1 MISKA
6 FIEKQIFELSKDFR
20 NLSDI
25 MIHLYYKI
33 FNVYP
38 QKFYLQQ
45 YSLKEGVVIEKFE
58 GNFDDNDEDCENVEG
73 LNLDKKKFC
82 KFIEEDDSIYVF
94 LYEGDYYTC
103 KFAVGENF
111 IFAIPRLGDWSNGW
125 KYCPVLSESS
135 IYLQKLKQYIIL
147 DEKQD
152 SSIKYYF
159 VVGSSQGFKLRPM
172 FLEKDKITVSLE
184 DNYNKDLPIKEIKN
198 FIENQLGIFIFN
210 GIPGTGKSS
219 LLKYLISN
227 MEDHKFIW
235 MDSDLL
241 VNINSEAFISFIV
254 DDAKESIII
263 LEDCEKL
270 LTDRK
275 LSYNQNL
282 GTLLNISDGILGDSL
297 KLKFIC
303 TFNSDLRN
311 IDSAIL
317 RKGRLKGKY
326 EFKKLSIEKTNNLCE
341 KIGVQKMNCEA
352 SLADI
357 YNQAPIDFGEQKKT
371 KIGF

>member
-1 MISKA
+1 MKIQKTI
-6 FIEKQIFELSKDFR
+6 IEEHIFEVSKSFT
-20 NLSDI
+20 NLSEFL
-25 MIHLYYKI
+25 IHLYYKI

-38 QKFYLQQ
+38 KKFYLKQC
-45 YSLKEGVVIEKFE
+45 SKEDGIIIGEYDKSS
-58 GNFDDNDEDCENVEG
+58 DNH
-73 LNLDKKKFC
+73 
-82 KFIEEDDSIYVF
+82 EEDDECLNFDSNKFCEFCEQAEENNNMYIY
-94 LYEGDYYTC
+94 LHEGDFYTYR
-103 KFAVGENF
+103 FVIGENF
-111 IFAIPRLGDWSNGW
+111 IFVLPRLNDSEWDYFS
-125 KYCPVLSESS
+125 VLSEDIS
-135 IYLQKLKQYIIL
+135 YVEKLKKHIVLSKNQN
-147 DEKQD
+147 

-159 VVGSSQGFKLRPM
+159 VLGSQQGFKIRPM
-172 FLEKDKITVSLE
+172 FLEKDKIAISLE
-184 DNYNKDLPIKEIKN
+184 DNYNDDLPIKEIEN
-198 FIENQLGIFIFN
+198 FINNQFGIFIFN

-219 LLKYLISN
+219 LLKYLISTMKN
-227 MEDHKFIW
+227 KQFMW

-241 VNINSEAFISFIV
+241 VNINSESFINFIV
-254 DDAKESIII
+254 DEAKDSIII

-311 IDSAIL
+311 IDPAVL

-326 EFKKLSIEKTNNLCE
+326 EFKKLSINKTNNLCKKLGISE
-341 KIGVQKMNCEA
+341 INCE
-352 SLADI
+352 STLAEI
-357 YNQAPIDFGEQKKT
+357 YNNLPVNFGEQTTT

>member
-1 MISKA
+1 MLKLE
-6 FIEKQIFELSKDFR
+6 IEKEIFELSKDFR
-20 NLSDI
+20 NLSDV
-25 MIHLYYKI
+25 MLHLYYKL
-33 FNVYP
+33 FNTYP
-38 QKFYLQQ
+38 MKFYLQQ
-45 YSLKEGVVIEKFE
+45 HTIEEGVVIEKFE
-58 GNFDDNDEDCENVEG
+58 GNFDDSDDDCEDMED

-82 KFIEEDDSIYVF
+82 KFIEEDSEIHVF

-103 KFAVGENF
+103 KFAVGDHF
-111 IFAIPRLGDWSNGW
+111 IFALPRLGDWANGW
-125 KYCPVLSESS
+125 KYCSVLSENM
-135 IYLQKLKQYIIL
+135 IYLQKLKQYIVL

-152 SSIKYYF
+152 SSIKYHF
-159 VVGSSQGFKLRPM
+159 VVGSSQGFRLRPM
-172 FLEKDKITVSLE
+172 FLEKDKIAVSLE
-184 DNYNKDLPIKEIKN
+184 DNYNNDLPIKEIEN
-198 FIENQLGIFIFN
+198 FIENELGIFIFN

-219 LLKYLISN
+219 LLKYLIANTSA
-227 MEDHKFIW
+227 KFIW

-241 VNINSEAFISFIV
+241 ANINSEAFISFIV
-254 DDAKESIII
+254 DEAKDSIII

-317 RKGRLKGKY
+317 RKGRLKGRY
-326 EFKKLSIEKTNNLCE
+326 EFKKLSLDKTNNLCR
-341 KIGVQKMNCEA
+341 KIGVPEMNCEA

>member
-1 MISKA
+1 MINDKSY
-6 FIEKQIFELSKDFR
+6 IESQIFELCKDFR

-25 MIHLYYKI
+25 LIHLYYKV
-33 FNVYP
+33 FHTYP
-38 QKFYLQQ
+38 HKFYLQQ
-45 YSLKEGVVIEKFE
+45 YTEEEGVVIEEFE
-58 GNFDDNDEDCENVEG
+58 GNFNDEDCEDLEG
-73 LNLDKKKFC
+73 LNLDIRKFC
-82 KFIEEDDSIYVF
+82 KFIEDDPSVYVF
-94 LYEGDYYTC
+94 LCESDYYTC
-103 KFAVGENF
+103 KFAVGDHF
-111 IFAIPRLGDWSNGW
+111 ILGLPRLGDWVNGW
-125 KYCPVLSESS
+125 KYCSVLSEDVS
-135 IYLQKLKQYIIL
+135 YVEKLKLYIVL

-152 SSIKYYF
+152 SSIKYNF
-159 VVGSSQGFKLRPM
+159 VISSSQGFKLRSM
-172 FLEKDKITVSLE
+172 FLEKDKIAVSLE
-184 DNYNKDLPIKEIKN
+184 DNYNDDLPIKEIKN

-219 LLKYLISN
+219 LLKYLIAN
-227 MEDHKFIW
+227 TDAKFIW

-241 VNINSEAFISFIV
+241 GNINSETFISFIV
-254 DDAKESIII
+254 DDAKDSIII

-317 RKGRLKGKY
+317 RKGRLKGRY
-326 EFKKLSIEKTNNLCE
+326 EFKKLSLDKTNKLCKKLNIQE
-341 KIGVQKMNCEA
+341 MNCE
-352 SLADI
+352 STLADI
-357 YNQAPIDFGEQKKT
+357 YNQLPIDFGEQRKT